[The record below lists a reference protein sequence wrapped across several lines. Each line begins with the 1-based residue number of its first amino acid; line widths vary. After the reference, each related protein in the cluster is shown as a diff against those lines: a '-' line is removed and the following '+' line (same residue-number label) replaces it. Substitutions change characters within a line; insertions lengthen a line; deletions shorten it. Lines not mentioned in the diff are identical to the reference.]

1 MSGTDKTLNTEKS
14 FRVVI
19 RLCPLNRPGHFIP
32 VDEPRASIKV
42 TDLNRLVVDTGKSH
56 KRQMGFDAI
65 LNEEASQRDVYDST
79 AKSLVEYLME
89 GYNGCVIVYGSPGSG
104 KTHTMQGCSISAKHV
119 GIISHAAEDIF
130 TSPKASHCKFRVSFY
145 HIFNEKIYDLLD
157 PKGSEVIWV
166 RDCEEVVHLD
176 GLTEVEVCSAQD
188 LLQMHRRGSALR
200 HTGISKGDYPS
211 RSHTVFNIVVINT
224 MVQSPEGVLTAS
236 KLSLVDLASSGKCR
250 SSAAPDVK
258 RTFNAA
264 NENPQ
269 EAKMLKRSLTIFGNV
284 IFALSTAGSQHVP
297 YRESKLTRALRDC
310 LGGNCRTCLVVTVS
324 PWSSSISETLSSLQ
338 FASIAMAVPL
348 RPINTSQ
355 LHYTPEQ
362 LCSSYLN
369 GRKNSINQLNRQQI
383 LPPVASDRRTQT
395 CLLPILLSSG
405 SPLEPKPSSSHCA
418 DELEHRNFLPQLE
431 KPSQT
436 EPVGRYSCGSRP
448 GDERNRVDGRMTRS
462 VSRSLSGVG
471 GRERTGKGLE
481 ISSAHYRSVEGLST
495 SCLEPSSASSA
506 AVECPNCTRERKIR
520 EEYDKIIVQGRRDR
534 DYLVQKV
541 AELET
546 ELRKRETQER
556 ENEEKE
562 DATEEEFTRSTSEIS
577 ETLQTA
583 EESLPDHKGLKTPLG
598 SHGPMSNLN
607 HQLKRQIVCLQ
618 TEAEG
623 LRAELSACHERER
636 MLIHSLHSERERLT
650 QDSQELH
657 DQLNSIREKNSQLVS
672 TLNNQRE
679 SLLTEL
685 QSSREKLERFRESVS
700 FMLNQL
706 RTEKAE
712 LMSQLED
719 TKGSYEKVCLEN
731 ADLRQKLKSFLREIN
746 AASFTGSSCA
756 DTNTSHTHTVTT
768 NTEMIV
774 VSHHV
779 SQQCPTG
786 LTQGSE
792 CCFSQCGEFQH
803 PEEELMEK
811 SETTNSSDCEQPLP
825 KPKNLYKQLRREHS
839 LLLDVMLV
847 LYRREWFLQDA
858 IPYVRRTFRK
868 CGLRPEDID

>member
-19 RLCPLNRPGHFIP
+19 RLCPPNRPEHFIP

-79 AKSLVEYLME
+79 AKSLVEDLME

-104 KTHTMQGCSISAKHV
+104 KTHTMQGSSISAKHM

-188 LLQMHRRGSALR
+188 LLQMHRCGSALR
-200 HTGISKGDYPS
+200 HTGISKGDYSS
-211 RSHTVFNIVVINT
+211 RSHTVFIIVVINT

-236 KLSLVDLASSGKCR
+236 KLTLVDLASSGKCR
-250 SSAAPDVK
+250 ISAAPDMK

-264 NENPQ
+264 NENLQ

-310 LGGNCRTCLVVTVS
+310 LGGNCQTCLVVTVS

-338 FASIAMAVPL
+338 FASKAMAVPL

-369 GRKNSINQLNRQQI
+369 GRKDSINHLNRQQI

-431 KPSQT
+431 KPGQT

-448 GDERNRVDGRMTRS
+448 GDERNRVDGGMTRS

-481 ISSAHYRSVEGLST
+481 ISSAHCRSVERLST
-495 SCLEPSSASSA
+495 SSFEPSSASSA

-546 ELRKRETQER
+546 ELRKKETQES
-556 ENEEKE
+556 ENKEKE
-562 DATEEEFTRSTSEIS
+562 DAIVEEFTRSTSEIS

-583 EESLPDHKGLKTPLG
+583 E
-598 SHGPMSNLN
+598 
-607 HQLKRQIVCLQ
+607 VCLQ

-623 LRAELSACHERER
+623 LRAELSACRERER
-636 MLIHSLHSERERLT
+636 MLTHSLHSERERLT
-650 QDSQELH
+650 QDAQELR
-657 DQLNSIREKNSQLVS
+657 DQLNSIKEKNSLLVS
-672 TLNNQRE
+672 TINNQRE
-679 SLLTEL
+679 SLLAEL
-685 QSSREKLERFRESVS
+685 QSSREKLDRFRESAS

-746 AASFTGSSCA
+746 SASFTGSSCV
-756 DTNTSHTHTVTT
+756 DTPNTSHTHTVTT

-774 VSHHV
+774 VAHHV

-786 LTQGSE
+786 LRQGNE

-803 PEEELMEK
+803 PEEEFMEK
-811 SETTNSSDCEQPLP
+811 SKTTNSSECEQPLP

-858 IPYVRRTFRK
+858 IPYVRRTLRK